1 MSEEYVTPIEDQK
14 KNNSN
19 LLIIILFVLLF
30 FFCCCCLILL
40 AAGWLFGD
48 FVVDWFRFSITDAVS
63 MLV

>member
-1 MSEEYVTPIEDQK
+1 MSEEFITPIEDQK

-19 LLIIILFVLLF
+19 LLIIILVVVLF
-30 FFCCCCLILL
+30 FFCCCCLFFL

-48 FVVDWFRFSITDAVS
+48 FVVNWFRIAFLDGLI